1 MTEGEQMSET
11 VVLTESYA
19 PADTTPELSDHTV
32 CSLLAERAGEY
43 PDRLA
48 LVGTGHDGAEVRLT
62 YAELYDEAQR
72 VATAIRGLA
81 EPGDPVAMWA
91 PNYTEWVLIQHGAAL
106 AGVVLVAL
114 NPVLRLPEL
123 EYALDH
129 SRARVLIHAERSRD
143 YDLAAVAAQAAQVR
157 PGLRLVSLS
166 DRTDWRAEEVDPAV
180 VAAAP
185 TDPDLPVMLQYT
197 SGTTGSPKG
206 VLLRHRS
213 LVNVARFTMEYVDMP
228 AGAVT
233 VNPLPMFHTAACV
246 IGTLGPLWIAG
257 TEVLIEQFA
266 PGPVLDTMRREQASV
281 LFFVPA
287 VLGALLEAQRGSDQ
301 PAPRLDVALGGAAPV
316 PDVMIEAAEQVFG
329 ANVVNVFGQTE
340 LAPVLTATRPG
351 DSRRDKLTTVG
362 HPLPQVDTKIVD
374 PATGKVQLLGE
385 VGEIC
390 ARGYQQLIEYLHDP
404 AATSATV
411 DADGFVHTG
420 DLGAMDER
428 GYITLAG
435 RLKELI
441 IRGGENIAP
450 AEIEICLAAHPSVAE
465 SAVFGLPDRRMG
477 EVVAAVVR
485 VREEADDLAASLVAH
500 CRERLSPYKVPTRWF
515 VSAELPVTP
524 TGKVQKFRLVD
535 LVGTAAVR
543 EITPPG

>member
-1 MTEGEQMSET
+1 MSG
-11 VVLTESYA
+11 VLTESYA

-48 LVGTGHDGAEVRLT
+48 LVGTGHDGGEVRLT

-72 VATAIRGLA
+72 VATAIRRLA
-81 EPGDPVAMWA
+81 EPGDLVAMWA
-91 PNYTEWVLIQHGAAL
+91 PNNAEWVLIQHGAAL

-129 SRARVLIHAERSRD
+129 SRATVLIHADRSRD
-143 YDLAAVAAQAAQVR
+143 YDLATVAAQAAQVR

-166 DRTDWRAEEVDPAV
+166 DRAAWRADDVDPAV

-185 TDPDLPVMLQYT
+185 TDPELPVMLQYT
-197 SGTTGSPKG
+197 SGTTGNPKG

-228 AGAVT
+228 AAAVT

-301 PAPRLDVALGGAAPV
+301 PAPRLAVALGGAAPV

-351 DSRRDKLTTVG
+351 DSRQDKLTTVG

-374 PATGKVQLLGE
+374 PATGKVQPLGQ

-390 ARGYQQLIEYLHDP
+390 ARGYQQLIEYLHEP
-404 AATSATV
+404 AATSAAV
-411 DADGFVHTG
+411 DGDGFVHTG
-420 DLGAMDER
+420 DLGSMDER
-428 GYITLAG
+428 GYITLTG

-465 SAVFGLPDRRMG
+465 ASVIGLPDERMG
-477 EVVAAVVR
+477 EIVAAVVR
-485 VREEADDLAASLVAH
+485 IRGEDDQLAASLIAH
-500 CRERLSPYKVPTRWF
+500 CRARLSPYKVPARWF
-515 VSAELPVTP
+515 VAADFPVTP
-524 TGKVQKFRLVD
+524 TGKVQKYRLAD
-535 LVGTAAVR
+535 LIGTPAVR
-543 EITPPG
+543 EITPG